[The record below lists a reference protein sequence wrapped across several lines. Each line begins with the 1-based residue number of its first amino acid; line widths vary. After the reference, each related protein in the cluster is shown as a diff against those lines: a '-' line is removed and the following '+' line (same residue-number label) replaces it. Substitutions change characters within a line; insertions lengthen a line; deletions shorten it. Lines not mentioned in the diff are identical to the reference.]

1 VRPELPTGTVTF
13 MFTDVEGST
22 SLLSDLGAQAYGDAL
37 ADHRVLIRDGCGRN
51 GGVEID
57 TQGDAFF
64 FVFPTAPGALSAAS
78 ALTESLASGPI
89 RVRVGLHTGAPL
101 VTGEGYVGRDVHR
114 AARIAAAG
122 HGGQVLVS
130 AATASLV
137 EYEKLTD
144 LGEHRFKDLA
154 APERVYQLGDGEFPA
169 LKSLHRSNLPIPATA
184 FLGRERELREVV
196 ELLGRVDARL
206 VTLIGP
212 GGTGKTRLALQAAAE
227 ASDAFP
233 DGVHWIPLAPVRD
246 KDDVGPTFAQALE
259 VRDRSG
265 VEIGTSIINAFGAK
279 RSMLVVDNCE
289 HLVAGVAELVGR
301 LVAGCPRVVI
311 VASSRERL
319 GLRAERMY
327 EVPPMAVSDGR
338 ALFVERASAMQ
349 SGFQPDEHVEA
360 ICDSVDQ
367 LPLAIELAAARVRAL
382 STHAIHE
389 RLGERLDLLTS
400 RNRDVE
406 ERQRTL
412 EATIAWSYELLD
424 QQERRVLRAL
434 SVFAGGCTLAAAE
447 AVGDADLDSL
457 ESLLDKSLIRHRVG
471 LAGEDRYWMLETI
484 REYAQRELERAGEAV
499 AAGSRHSAFFAGL
512 ADRLDATTSVS
523 VSDEEREL
531 VVSER
536 ANFGDAHARALATGD
551 GATALKLVRRL
562 GPLRTVTGF
571 GGQARDWYPKVVASL
586 ALPGGS
592 RLDRAYALRSIASGA
607 SLLGDLARA
616 RSWLDEAEY
625 LFDELGD
632 GEGSALVI
640 VSRSELEI
648 RAGNYNEAIELAER
662 VVALRRSPDDADPAV
677 ARPSSRTVSEAGSML
692 GWALLGRAVEKNDR
706 RAAERSW
713 EILSAAADAA
723 ATSGTLVEQ
732 AAWLGDLST
741 SLFVL
746 EAYPESIATAQRAVR
761 KFLELEA
768 VNDTQIGPV
777 WDCLFTIGLSL
788 CMSSDVVSG
797 ISLVSATR
805 QMWHLAGVGVAEEPM
820 LQTIFNRV
828 ETSAR
833 TALGD
838 DGYQAAV
845 TAGEAL
851 TRDEAIALGL
861 SITPD

>member
-13 MFTDVEGST
+13 VFTDVEGST
-22 SLLSDLGAQAYGDAL
+22 SLLDELGAQAYGDAL
-37 ADHRVLIRDGCGRN
+37 ADHRARIRGACSRN

-64 FVFPTAPGALSAAS
+64 FAFPTAPGALSAAS
-78 ALTESLASGPI
+78 ALTESLAPGPI

-101 VTGEGYVGRDVHR
+101 VTSEGYVGRDVHR

-130 AATASLV
+130 AATAPLV
-137 EYEKLTD
+137 EYEQLTD

-169 LKSLHRSNLPIPATA
+169 LNSLHRSNLPIPATA

-196 ELLGRVDARL
+196 VLLDRVDARL
-206 VTLIGP
+206 VTLVGP

-259 VRDRSG
+259 VRDQPG
-265 VEIGTSIINAFGAK
+265 IDIGASIVNAFGTK

-289 HLVAGVAELVGR
+289 HLVAGVADLVGR
-301 LVAGCPRVVI
+301 LVAGCPRVVV

-338 ALFVERASAMQ
+338 ALFVERASAVR
-349 SGFQPDEHVEA
+349 SDFQPDEHVDA

-382 STHAIHE
+382 SPHAINE

-424 QQERRVLRAL
+424 RRERRVLRGL

-447 AVGDADLDSL
+447 AVADADLDSL

-471 LAGEDRYWMLETI
+471 MVGEDRYWMLETI
-484 REYAQRELERAGEAV
+484 REYAQRELEREGEAV
-499 AAGSRHSAFFAGL
+499 AAGRQHSAFFATL
-512 ADRLDATTSVS
+512 ADRFEATDPIA
-523 VSDEEREL
+523 VSDEERL
-531 VVSER
+531 YVVSER
-536 ANFGDAHARALATGD
+536 ANFGEALARALATGD
-551 GATALKLVRRL
+551 GATALRFVRRL
-562 GPLRTVTGF
+562 GPLRSVTGF

-586 ALPGGS
+586 ALPGGAVP
-592 RLDRAYALRSIASGA
+592 DRAYVLMRTARGA
-607 SLLGDLARA
+607 SLLGDFAAA

-640 VSRSELEI
+640 VSRSDVEI
-648 RAGNYNEAIELAER
+648 RAGNYDEAIELAER
-662 VVALRRSPDDADPAV
+662 VVALRLSPDDADPA
-677 ARPSSRTVSEAGSML
+677 AAGASIGTVSEAEAML
-692 GWALLGRAVEKNDR
+692 GWALLGRAVEENDR
-706 RAAERSW
+706 KAAERGW
-713 EILSAAADAA
+713 EIFSAAAGAA

-732 AAWLGDLST
+732 AAWLGDLAA

-746 EAYPESIATAQRAVR
+746 EAYSESVATAQRAVR
-761 KFLELEA
+761 KLVELEA
-768 VNDTQIGPV
+768 ATETQIAPV
-777 WDCLFTIGLSL
+777 WDCLFSIGLSL

-805 QMWHLAGVGVAEEPM
+805 QMWHLAGVGVAEEPATQAM
-820 LQTIFNRV
+820 FNRV
-828 ETSAR
+828 EESAR

-838 DGYQAAV
+838 DAYQAAV

-861 SITPD
+861 SIAPD